1 MIYSADYKVMV
12 KKKSS
17 DNVDQGGLSRPAFHI
32 LLALADAPKHG
43 YAIMQEVE
51 ERVGSQYRLWPAT
64 LYTAIKRML
73 ADGTIEETRA
83 PNEAAGEDPRR
94 RFYRL
99 TRRGRV
105 ELAREASRLEAL
117 LEIARA
123 KKVLP
128 AG

>member
-1 MIYSADYKVMV
+1 MPKRTNGENEPS
-12 KKKSS
+12 
-17 DNVDQGGLSRPAFHI
+17 GGLTRPVFHI

-43 YAIMQEVE
+43 YAIMQEVG
-51 ERVGSQYRLWPAT
+51 ERTGSRYRLWPAT

-73 ADGTIEETRA
+73 ADGLIEESRA
-83 PNEAAGEDPRR
+83 PSAAAGEDPRR

-99 TRRGRV
+99 TRRGRG
-105 ELAREASRLEAL
+105 ELAKEASRLEAL
-117 LEIARA
+117 VDVARE

>member
-1 MIYSADYKVMV
+1 MA
-12 KKKSS
+12 KKKDS
-17 DNVDQGGLSRPAFHI
+17 DNVDHGGLSRPAFHI

-51 ERVGSQYRLWPAT
+51 ERAGSRYRLWPAT
-64 LYTAIKRML
+64 LYTAVKRML
-73 ADGTIEETRA
+73 ADGTIEETG
-83 PNEAAGEDPRR
+83 PPSEAAGEDPRR

-117 LEIARA
+117 LEIARE